1 MRTKQKPPGQWVAWA
16 GVRRP
21 GSLGTPPGA
30 IFIHSADTDGCSLH
44 TGQDFSP
51 ENTAVTRTDE
61 VSGSEASFLLGGQR

>member
-1 MRTKQKPPGQWVAWA
+1 MGGVGWGQEARVPGD
-16 GVRRP
+16 
-21 GSLGTPPGA
+21 PPGA